1 MPELS
6 EKYFEGKCDIPAKK
20 VKELLTKGNEDSV
33 IETLTKLGWEG
44 QLIATVN
51 LKLSAERRRADD
63 GQVMGKDVMIQID
76 TPPGQL
82 LKFEGGNLYSEYLDQ
97 GKVRYKLVKDGRIL
111 TEADKKDLG
120 LGDFCLRVLAHL
132 GKNSNSSNS
141 SNFLI
146 KLSNS

>member
-51 LKLSAERRRADD
+51 LKLAAERRRADD
-63 GQVMGKDVMIQID
+63 GQVMGKGRQRRHDPDRHPPRPIAQIRR
-76 TPPGQL
+76 
-82 LKFEGGNLYSEYLDQ
+82 
-97 GKVRYKLVKDGRIL
+97 GKPVQ
-111 TEADKKDLG
+111 
-120 LGDFCLRVLAHL
+120 
-132 GKNSNSSNS
+132 
-141 SNFLI
+141 
-146 KLSNS
+146 